1 MRSKVPSKRTSSSL
15 RLPRLPGLYQLT
27 KMEVE
32 PPSSSRNVVFQGA
45 FVHSKL
51 VVGHSA
57 IMFFILLISLSLSV
71 SCVSFPFF
79 YQGILDIFGA
89 RELPVIFG

>member
-57 IMFFILLISLSLSV
+57 IMFFILLISLSLSLSHV
-71 SCVSFPFF
+71 SRSLSF
-79 YQGILDIFGA
+79 IKA
-89 RELPVIFG
+89 S